1 MPDVPSTRLVYDA
14 LLITS
19 LDDAYKPATG
29 PRVTGLGI
37 GAALLAELVLSQHL
51 TVWAAK
57 GVDRVC
63 IDPMGG
69 TGEGYRPPDDS
80 LALWLVEHV
89 RAEHASLP
97 VRDWL
102 DFLSA
107 SDVYTKTAEHMAM
120 LGFMVRREYRSRWRQ
135 RVEVGYEPS
144 DPLIA
149 NAVFSRLRRHLSLS
163 EGSISVEDAFLLAL
177 TEAVGLSKP
186 LYHQLPSGA
195 RVYAGK
201 RRQALPAALRA
212 VLAHL
217 AASVADIA
225 ITGGR

>member
-1 MPDVPSTRLVYDA
+1 VPDAPSTRLVYDA

-51 TVWAAK
+51 VVWATK
-57 GVDRVC
+57 GVDLLCFDERF
-63 IDPMGG
+63 
-69 TGEGYRPPDDS
+69 RPPQDS
-80 LALWLVEHV
+80 LALWLVEHI
-89 RAEHASLP
+89 RAEPTSLS

-102 DFLSA
+102 EFLSA
-107 SDVYTKTAEHMAM
+107 ADVYTKTAEHMAM
-120 LGFMVRREYRSRWRQ
+120 LGLMVRHEYRSRWTR
-135 RVEVGYEPS
+135 RVESGYEPS
-144 DPLIA
+144 DALFA
-149 NAVFSRLRRHLSLS
+149 NAVFSRLRRQLSLS
-163 EGSISVEDAFLLAL
+163 EQQISVQDVYLLGL

-186 LYHQLPSGA
+186 LYYQLPSGA

-201 RRQALPAALRA
+201 QRQSLPAPLRA
-212 VLAHL
+212 LLAHL
-217 AASVADIA
+217 AAAVADIA

>member
-29 PRVTGLGI
+29 TRVTGLGI

-51 TVWAAK
+51 IVWATK
-57 GVDRVC
+57 GVDLVC
-63 IDPMGG
+63 FD
-69 TGEGYRPPDDS
+69 ERYRPPEDS

-89 RAEHASLP
+89 RAERTSLS

-102 DFLSA
+102 EFLSA
-107 SDVYTKTAEHMAM
+107 ADVYTKTAEHMTM
-120 LGFMVRREYRSRWRQ
+120 LGIMARHEYRSRWSR

-144 DPLIA
+144 DALIA
-149 NAVFSRLRRHLSLS
+149 NAVFSRLRRHLSLA
-163 EGSISVEDAFLLAL
+163 ERDVSIEDVFLLGL

-186 LYHQLPSGA
+186 LYNQFPSGA
-195 RVYAGK
+195 REYAGQ

-217 AASVADIA
+217 AATVADIA

>member
-51 TVWAAK
+51 AVWTAK

-63 IDPMGG
+63 LD
-69 TGEGYRPPDDS
+69 ERYRPPEDS
-80 LALWLVEHV
+80 LALWLAEHV
-89 RAEHASLP
+89 RAERTSLA

-102 DFLSA
+102 DFLA
-107 SDVYTKTAEHMAM
+107 AADVYTKTAEHMAM
-120 LGFMVRREYRSRWRQ
+120 HGFMVRREYRSRWLK
-135 RVEVGYEPS
+135 RVEVGFEPS

-149 NAVFSRLRRHLSLS
+149 NAVFARLRRHLSIS
-163 EGSISVEDAFLLAL
+163 ERAIAVEDAFLLAL

-212 VLAHL
+212 LLAHL
-217 AASVADIA
+217 AAAVADIA

>member
-1 MPDVPSTRLVYDA
+1 MPDAPSTRLVYDA

-51 TVWAAK
+51 VVWATK
-57 GVDRVC
+57 GVDLLCFDERF
-63 IDPMGG
+63 
-69 TGEGYRPPDDS
+69 RPPQDS
-80 LALWLVEHV
+80 LALWLVEHI
-89 RAEHASLP
+89 RAEPTSLS

-102 DFLSA
+102 EFLSA
-107 SDVYTKTAEHMAM
+107 ADVYTKTAEHMAM
-120 LGFMVRREYRSRWRQ
+120 LGLMVRHEYRSRWTR
-135 RVEVGYEPS
+135 RVESGYEPS
-144 DPLIA
+144 DALFA
-149 NAVFSRLRRHLSLS
+149 NAVFSRLRRQLSLS
-163 EGSISVEDAFLLAL
+163 EQQISVQDVYLLGL

-186 LYHQLPSGA
+186 LYYQLPSGA

-201 RRQALPAALRA
+201 QRQSLPAPLRA
-212 VLAHL
+212 LLAHL
-217 AASVADIA
+217 AAAVADIA

>member
-19 LDDAYKPATG
+19 LDDVYKPATG

-57 GVDRVC
+57 GVDRLC
-63 IDPMGG
+63 LD
-69 TGEGYRPPDDS
+69 ERYRPPEDS

-89 RAEHASLP
+89 RAEHTSLP

-102 DFLSA
+102 DFLA
-107 SDVYTKTAEHMAM
+107 AADVYTKTAEHMAM
-120 LGFMVRREYRSRWRQ
+120 LGFMVRREYRSRWLQ
-135 RVEVGYEPS
+135 RVEVGFEPS

-149 NAVFSRLRRHLSLS
+149 NAVFSRLRRHLSIS
-163 EGSISVEDAFLLAL
+163 EREMTVEDAFLLTL

-186 LYHQLPSGA
+186 LYNQLPSGA

-212 VLAHL
+212 LLAHL
-217 AASVADIA
+217 AAAVADIA

>member
-29 PRVTGLGI
+29 PKVTGLGI

-51 TVWAAK
+51 TVWVAK
-57 GVDRVC
+57 GVDLVC
-63 IDPMGG
+63 FD
-69 TGEGYRPPDDS
+69 ERYRPPEDS

-89 RAEHASLP
+89 RAERTSLT
-97 VRDWL
+97 VRDWIE
-102 DFLSA
+102 FLSA
-107 SDVYTKTAEHMAM
+107 ADVYTKTAEHMAM
-120 LGFMVRREYRSRWRQ
+120 VGLMVRHEYRSRWRQ
-135 RVEVGYEPS
+135 RLEIGYEPS

-149 NAVFSRLRRHLSLS
+149 NAVFSRLRRHLSLA
-163 EGSISVEDAFLLAL
+163 EQHLTVEDAFLLAL

-212 VLAHL
+212 LVAHL
-217 AASVADIA
+217 ASAVADIA

>member
-1 MPDVPSTRLVYDA
+1 VPDVPSTRLVYDA
-14 LLITS
+14 LLITA
-19 LDDAYKPATG
+19 LDDVYKPATG

-37 GAALLAELVLSQHL
+37 GSALLAELVLSQHL
-51 TVWAAK
+51 VVWAAK
-57 GVDRVC
+57 GVDLVC
-63 IDPMGG
+63 FD
-69 TGEGYRPPDDS
+69 ERYRPPEDS
-80 LALWLVEHV
+80 LTLWLVEHV
-89 RAEHASLP
+89 RAERTSLS

-107 SDVYTKTAEHMAM
+107 ADVYTKTAEHMAM
-120 LGFMVRREYRSRWRQ
+120 VGLMVRREYRSRWRQ

-144 DPLIA
+144 DALIA

-163 EGSISVEDAFLLAL
+163 ERDVSVEDAFLLAL

-186 LYHQLPSGA
+186 LFYQLPSGA

-212 VLAHL
+212 ILAHL

>member
-1 MPDVPSTRLVYDA
+1 VPDVPSTRLVYDA
-14 LLITS
+14 LLITA

-29 PRVTGLGI
+29 PRVTGLGV
-37 GAALLAELVLSQHL
+37 GSALLAELVLSQHL
-51 TVWAAK
+51 LVWAAK
-57 GVDRVC
+57 GVDYVSFDDRF
-63 IDPMGG
+63 
-69 TGEGYRPPDDS
+69 RPPEDS
-80 LALWLVEHV
+80 LTMWLVEHV
-89 RAEHASLP
+89 RAERTSLT

-107 SDVYTKTAEHMAM
+107 ADVYTKTAEHMAM
-120 LGFMVRREYRSRWRQ
+120 VGLMVRREYRSRWRQ
-135 RVEVGYEPS
+135 RLEVAYEPS
-144 DPLIA
+144 DALIA
-149 NAVFSRLRRHLSLS
+149 NAAFSRLRRHLSLS
-163 EGSISVEDAFLLAL
+163 EPQVSVEDAFLLAL

-186 LYHQLPSGA
+186 LFYQLPSGA

-212 VLAHL
+212 ILAHL

>member
-1 MPDVPSTRLVYDA
+1 VSDAPPPRLVYDT

-37 GAALLAELVLSQHL
+37 GAALLAELVRSEHL
-51 TVWAAK
+51 VVWTSN

-63 IDPMGG
+63 FD
-69 TGEGYRPPDDS
+69 ERFRPPEDS

-89 RAEHASLP
+89 RAERSNLT
-97 VRDWL
+97 VREWL
-102 DFLSA
+102 EFLTA
-107 SDVYTKTAEHMAM
+107 ADVYTKTAEHMT
-120 LGFMVRREYRSRWRQ
+120 MVGLLTRHEYRSRWRQ
-135 RVEVGYEPS
+135 RVEIGYEPT

-149 NAVFSRLRRHLSLS
+149 NATFARMRRHLSI
-163 EGSISVEDAFLLAL
+163 ENRHISLGDAFLLAL

-186 LYHQLPSGA
+186 LYSQFPSTA
-195 RVYAGK
+195 RAFVEK
-201 RRQALPAALRA
+201 QRRALPQQLRSL
-212 VLAHL
+212 LAHL
-217 AASVADIA
+217 AAAVADTA